1 MNTCICPAHVRI
13 LNVGW
18 LAHKK
23 RDAAHDAAA
32 ALTRGPMSW
41 PAGTWQP
48 GRDMS
53 DDGHSAMPRRGG
65 GWRTE
70 LSHYG
75 WGRLRNRGFDAE
87 QRPRGWHGEES
98 RGAAAGTLRH
108 GESSFGE
115 EQTWYDELALGADF
129 ADAQHQPSFN
139 VAAQDGDSPSPR
151 QAARVK
157 QLLEQA
163 EAEAEA
169 HGRSA
174 VLGADGDT
182 GSPQHARRRAGP
194 RVSRTAS
201 TGPVLGSTCVFA
213 VAAVVLRRA
222 AVVRDRGSG
231 GVASAALCLV
241 RVPITGCGGAAHADR
256 ADSVSLSLFLLPL
269 PFPFPSRCP
278 LPICRRCRR
287 PRPLPATLLCPRPP
301 AALFALLRPRLV
313 AVRRARAPRGSA
325 SAPAAERGD
334 GQALRGAGERGVEPL
349 EAARRARRPRAGGRE
364 WVGQRTRGGREGGRG
379 ARDRRGGVTGE
390 EEG

>member
-53 DDGHSAMPRRGG
+53 DDGHGAMPRRGG

-70 LSHYG
+70 LSHDG
-75 WGRLRNRGFDAE
+75 WGRNLRNRGFDAE

-115 EQTWYDELALGADF
+115 EQTWYDDLALGADF

-139 VAAQDGDSPSPR
+139 VAAEDGDSPSPR

-174 VLGADGDT
+174 VLGADGGDT

-201 TGPVLGSTCVFA
+201 TGSWSDSDGSWHASRRSSDGGWSDSSGGSWPDSAHSEYPPVQFEEG
-213 VAAVVLRRA
+213 
-222 AVVRDRGSG
+222 VVRGSMEGVLDRLLGAGGSSSG
-231 GVASAALCLV
+231 HG
-241 RVPITGCGGAAHADR
+241 
-256 ADSVSLSLFLLPL
+256 
-269 PFPFPSRCP
+269 
-278 LPICRRCRR
+278 
-287 PRPLPATLLCPRPP
+287 
-301 AALFALLRPRLV
+301 
-313 AVRRARAPRGSA
+313 
-325 SAPAAERGD
+325 
-334 GQALRGAGERGVEPL
+334 LRGAHTQ
-349 EAARRARRPRAGGRE
+349 
-364 WVGQRTRGGREGGRG
+364 QRWKSEMFVMLPESSVLKCGDQLASQPSTR
-379 ARDRRGGVTGE
+379 
-390 EEG
+390 